1 MKDMRGE
8 KRKMKKTLK
17 ILIPMA
23 IATVMLTGCVE
34 NVDELSKQQQAK
46 VENAKHLMGETTVPN
61 ITKSLERENIRQRIL
76 VSNDPNT
83 LQWIYPMSAGR
94 VIGRFP
100 VKGKVTSGSKRLTTS
115 QAYSMGV
122 NVLVEAPD
130 EMGTYGSSET
140 YIFWFDPAGRIH
152 QHRGDYFVSPVPY
165 KIEEGY
171 GTISTQIDESEQQN
185 TAQYKK
191 QMEEAN
197 KQMEEISKKN
207 EKVKVSNGNEQ
218 KENQ

>member
-17 ILIPMA
+17 FVIPMA

-34 NVDELSKQQQAK
+34 DDEMSRQQQAK
-46 VENAKHLMGETTVPN
+46 VANAKHLMGETKTPN

-100 VKGKVTSGSKRLTTS
+100 VKGKVTSGNKRLTTS
-115 QAYSMGV
+115 QAYSSGTGT
-122 NVLVEAPD
+122 LVEAPD

-140 YIFWFDPAGRIH
+140 YVFWFDPAGLIH

-171 GTISTQIDESEQQN
+171 GTISTQVDESEQQN
-185 TAQYKK
+185 TTQYKK
-191 QMEEAN
+191 QMEVAN
-197 KQMEEISKKN
+197 KQMEELSKNN
-207 EKVKVSNGNEQ
+207 EKVQVSNPKEQ
-218 KENQ
+218 GENQ